1 VIPLISLG
9 FYSHLA
15 ADTRLSPPRTLISQE
30 PSIGAPLILGTRLA
44 RLSEASTAL
53 GGSARGTMVE
63 KVSTTDPCEFRN
75 YVASRV
81 GRLYSNFDIFGLV
94 ISMGNYPS
102 LREGSF

>member
-1 VIPLISLG
+1 VIPPISLG

-15 ADTRLSPPRTLISQE
+15 ADARLSPPRTLISQE

-53 GGSARGTMVE
+53 GGSAREATVE
-63 KVSTTDPCEFRN
+63 KVSTTDLAKFRN
-75 YVASRV
+75 DVASKVR
-81 GRLYSNFDIFGLV
+81 RLYSNFDIFGLV